1 MSRKL
6 FSPLQL
12 AGLAVDN
19 RIAVAPMCQYSA
31 VDGCAT
37 DWHLAHLGML
47 SNSGAGLL
55 IVEATHVERHGRIT
69 HGCLG
74 LYSDECEAALRRV
87 IDFCR
92 RVGTAKLGIQLAHS
106 GRKGSAQRP
115 WEGGGPLQPHED
127 PWDTI
132 APSALAYGPA
142 WPVPCAMTADD
153 IARVQDAFTAS
164 ARRAVRIGFDA
175 IELHMAHGYLVH
187 SFLSPLSNRRT
198 DLYGGS
204 SENRMRFA
212 CETATAVRAAVP
224 RGVALGARIT
234 GSDWLDG
241 GVTAADAVAL
251 AAALKA
257 LGLDYVD
264 ISSGGIS
271 SEARNPAEPGYN
283 VGIAAAV
290 RRDAG
295 IITRVVCLIVTA
307 KQAEAIVADGK
318 ADMVALARAVLDDP
332 HWGWHA
338 ARALGAEV
346 KRPDQYLRAQPAMWP
361 GAASALPVSG

>member
-1 MSRKL
+1 
-6 FSPLQL
+6 
-12 AGLAVDN
+12 
-19 RIAVAPMCQYSA
+19 
-31 VDGCAT
+31 
-37 DWHLAHLGML
+37 
-47 SNSGAGLL
+47 
-55 IVEATHVERHGRIT
+55 
-69 HGCLG
+69 
-74 LYSDECEAALRRV
+74 
-87 IDFCR
+87 
-92 RVGTAKLGIQLAHS
+92 
-106 GRKGSAQRP
+106 
-115 WEGGGPLQPHED
+115 
-127 PWDTI
+127 
-132 APSALAYGPA
+132 
-142 WPVPCAMTADD
+142 
-153 IARVQDAFTAS
+153 
-164 ARRAVRIGFDA
+164 
-175 IELHMAHGYLVH
+175 
-187 SFLSPLSNRRT
+187 
-198 DLYGGS
+198 
-204 SENRMRFA
+204 MRFA
-212 CETATAVRAAVP
+212 CETATAARAAVP

-295 IITRVVCLIVTA
+295 IVTRVVGLIVTA

-346 KRPDQYLRAQPAMWP
+346 KRPHQYLRAQPAMWP